1 MKSAAQ
7 TAASQ
12 GTLGMNSMRTF
23 AFEFGLAGQPEL
35 ESGLAHRLLRRLPTD
50 PSRHRGGV
58 RNAAVALLASA
69 ERSCSASG
77 SKPQASPAEQK
88 APGTVL
94 LRAFYFF
101 RGFEKMALN
110 TVSAGLASPPTLS
123 GVLSLVF
130 LHLLPLEEAHRRSFG
145 SSWNKRTPCSQ
156 LLSMFVVQWLFL
168 AAEHS
173 RTQMFELLLHAAH
186 AHVLAAP
193 AASLTEHSGHATM
206 AGQKNVP
213 THQLNLVGGTNEV
226 YNRCATRGTQTQR
239 CVKVAGQR

>member
-69 ERSCSASG
+69 ERSCSAFG

-101 RGFEKMALN
+101 RGFGKMALN

-130 LHLLPLEEAHRRSFG
+130 LHLLDAKIFLPSKKKHTVAVSEVLGTSVHPVPNSFQC
-145 SSWNKRTPCSQ
+145 SWSNGYFWQ
-156 LLSMFVVQWLFL
+156 LNI
-168 AAEHS
+168 AEHKCS
-173 RTQMFELLLHAAH
+173 SCCYTLHTRTCWRRRR
-186 AHVLAAP
+186 P
-193 AASLTEHSGHATM
+193 
-206 AGQKNVP
+206 
-213 THQLNLVGGTNEV
+213 
-226 YNRCATRGTQTQR
+226 R
-239 CVKVAGQR
+239 